1 MTKRRNG
8 KEPTGTTRRL
18 SRHAGALAATTL
30 LAFAVPVAFVAAPV
44 MAQSYQFQKV
54 VIEGN
59 ERIEPETILGF
70 AAIGK
75 GQALSGGALNEAY
88 QRLQGSGL
96 FESVELVPQG
106 STLVIRVHEFPTV
119 NVVDFEGNKMLK
131 DDKLLEIVK
140 TQPRRVFSPALLEA
154 DAAALAEGYAQAGR
168 VNVRVDPKVIK
179 RDGNRVDVVFEIREG
194 MVSEVNRITFTGNR
208 AYSDRRLRDV
218 LGTKQAGILHRL
230 VQRDNFVPDRI
241 DLDRQMLTDFYRSR
255 GYPDV
260 EVAGVSSEMGRDREG
275 FYLTFNI
282 REGQQYHFGK
292 TSVVSEVSE
301 LSAADFEDQVKIRN
315 GAIYSPAA
323 IDYAVTRMEE
333 LALRQGANFVRVD
346 PRITRDPRTQTLN
359 VEFALVRGP
368 RVFVER
374 IDIEGNT
381 TTLDSVIR
389 REFNSVEGDPFNPR
403 EIKNS
408 AERIRA
414 LGFFSKAD
422 VESRQGSGPD
432 QVVVDV
438 NVEEQPTGSLSFGAS
453 YGASS
458 GFGLNASLEESNFLG
473 RGQYLGVSIGT
484 TKDNQTN
491 SIDFIE
497 PHLLGRDLKG
507 RLQLWYNTTDTDY
520 ADYNTKKIGITPS
533 IEFPL
538 ARNSRLELR
547 YTWQRN
553 EMSGTYGYD
562 DCVADNSVA
571 ACAASTTTE
580 SWSSPLI
587 VRDEGA
593 RTSTGPGYTYTW
605 DTRRTGIDPRYGF
618 TFRISQ
624 DLFGF
629 GGDVEALRTTALL
642 RAERKVF
649 HEDVTLRAELEG
661 GAIAARGGTQL
672 SVLDRFSGSG
682 KVRGFES
689 NGYGPRDTGA
699 PNEDALGG
707 KYYAALRLETEFPLG
722 VPEEYGIHGGVFWDT
737 GSVWGLDDTA
747 GASGTV
753 DDSMKL
759 RSAIGVSVFWD
770 SALGPLRLNFSHAIK
785 KEDYDNV
792 QNFDLTISTKF

>member
-8 KEPTGTTRRL
+8 KELTGTTRRL
-18 SRHAGALAATTL
+18 SRQAGVLVATTL
-30 LAFAVPVAFVAAPV
+30 LAFAAPMAFVAAPV
-44 MAQSYQFQKV
+44 FAQSYQFQKV

-75 GQALSGGALNEAY
+75 GQALSGGALNDAY
-88 QRLQGSGL
+88 QRLQDSGL

-106 STLVIRVHEFPTV
+106 STLVIRVQEYPTV

-140 TQPRRVFSPALLEA
+140 TQPRRVFSPALLET
-154 DAAALAEGYAQAGR
+154 DAAMIAEGYAQAGR

-179 RDGNRVDVVFEIREG
+179 RDGNRVDVVFEVKEG

-208 AYSDRRLRDV
+208 SYSDRRLRDV

-241 DLDRQMLTDFYRSR
+241 NLDRQMLVDFYRSR

-260 EVAGVSSEMGRDREG
+260 EVAGVSSEMGRDRAG

-282 REGQQYHFGK
+282 REGQQYHFGT

-301 LSAADFEDQVKIRN
+301 LNAADFEGQIKIRQ

-333 LALRQGANFVRVD
+333 LALRDGANFVRVD

-422 VESRQGSGPD
+422 VESRQGSAPD

-453 YGASS
+453 YGASA
-458 GFGLNASLEESNFLG
+458 GFGLSASLEETNFLG
-473 RGQYLGVSIGT
+473 RGQYLGISIGT
-484 TKDNQTN
+484 TEDNQSN
-491 SIDFIE
+491 SIDFVE
-497 PHLLGRDLKG
+497 PRLLGRDLKG
-507 RLQLWYNTTDTDY
+507 RFHIWYNTTDADY
-520 ADYNTKKIGITPS
+520 ADYNTKKIGISPS

-547 YTWQRN
+547 YSWQRN
-553 EMSGTYGYD
+553 EMSDTYGYNQW
-562 DCVADNSVA
+562 VADGSDS
-571 ACAASTTTE
+571 STD
-580 SWSSPLI
+580 WSSPLI
-587 VRDEGA
+587 EKDEGG

-605 DTRRTGIDPRYGF
+605 DTRRSGIDPRYGF
-618 TFRISQ
+618 TFRFSQ

-629 GGDVEALRTTALL
+629 GGDIEALRTTALF

-649 HEDVTLRAELEG
+649 HEDITLRAELEG
-661 GAIAARGGTQL
+661 GAIAARGNTNL
-672 SVLDRFSGSG
+672 TVLDRFSGNG

-689 NGYGPRDTGA
+689 NGFGPRDTGA

-707 KYYAALRLETEFPLG
+707 KYYAALRLETEFPIG
-722 VPEEYGIHGGVFWDT
+722 VPEEYGLHGGVFWDT

-747 GASGTV
+747 GATGPV
-753 DDSMKL
+753 DDGMKL
-759 RSAIGVSVFWD
+759 RSAVGFSVFWD
-770 SALGPLRLNFSHAIK
+770 SVLGPLRMNFSHALK